1 MGIKKLDN
9 IENNCILLNRG
20 KRDESKIRMITKEF
34 QQGINAVKHL
44 DPSVTFYGSARIKN
58 DHPDYIKTYKL
69 AYRIAKEL
77 GFIIMSGGGNGIMEA
92 ANKGGFDA
100 GVQSIGLSIELPH
113 EQKINHYVTKEIPFH
128 FFFARQ
134 VSMDYTTEV
143 CIFCP
148 GGFGTLNEL
157 FEVLT
162 LQQTHKI
169 GKIPIIL
176 FGSEYWNPLEKFIE
190 EVLLKKYHAINSDDL
205 NIYTIIDDEDEIL
218 EIVKNSR
225 KRTGEDSLK

>member
-1 MGIKKLDN
+1 
-9 IENNCILLNRG
+9 
-20 KRDESKIRMITKEF
+20 
-34 QQGINAVKHL
+34 
-44 DPSVTFYGSARIKN
+44 
-58 DHPDYIKTYKL
+58 
-69 AYRIAKEL
+69 
-77 GFIIMSGGGNGIMEA
+77 MSGGGNGIMEA

-176 FGSEYWNPLEKFIE
+176 FGSEYWNAGLGF
-190 EVLLKKYHAINSDDL
+190 
-205 NIYTIIDDEDEIL
+205 
-218 EIVKNSR
+218 
-225 KRTGEDSLK
+225 